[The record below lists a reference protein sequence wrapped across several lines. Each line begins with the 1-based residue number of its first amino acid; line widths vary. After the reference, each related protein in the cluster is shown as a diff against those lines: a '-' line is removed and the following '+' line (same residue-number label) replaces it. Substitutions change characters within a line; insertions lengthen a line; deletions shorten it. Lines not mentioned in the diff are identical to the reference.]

1 VRVEG
6 QNPLLQYEEPDIVAR
21 QIAAFAGMEACGDVI
36 CFAAMFTPGTLRD
49 ATPGAVGEPHV
60 YTFEQQLGTHASVGG
75 DQSYPFI
82 MFPTGVPF
90 DPAGIVTASDLYPH
104 LKAYVRGETRPE
116 NESRDAV
123 VGAGAGPRPLPDGG
137 GGTPAGG
144 VAPGGAGTG
153 G

>member
-1 VRVEG
+1 
-6 QNPLLQYEEPDIVAR
+6 
-21 QIAAFAGMEACGDVI
+21 VI

-82 MFPTGVPF
+82 MFPAGVPF
-90 DPAGIVTASDLYPH
+90 DPAGIVTASDLYPR
-104 LKAYVRGETRPE
+104 LKAYVRGETTGEPH
-116 NESRDAV
+116 
-123 VGAGAGPRPLPDGG
+123 PLPGAHSPPSPLAWR
-137 GGTPAGG
+137 GGTPAKG
-144 VAPGGAGTG
+144 VPLSGASAGDGTG